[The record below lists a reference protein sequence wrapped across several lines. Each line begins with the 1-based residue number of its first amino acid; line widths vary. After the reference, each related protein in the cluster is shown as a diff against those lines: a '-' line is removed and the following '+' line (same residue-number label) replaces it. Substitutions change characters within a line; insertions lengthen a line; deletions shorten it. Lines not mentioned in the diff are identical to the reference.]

1 MRSLFIPTRFALY
14 LQAELMDM
22 KAEENKSLD
31 NTQNSDKQ
39 EVLNTAL
46 EELNQLITEKPDNA
60 GLYFARAELFFSKN
74 DLGKASNDYRK
85 VLELD
90 PKNKEASGKI
100 EYIQTILRYQN
111 TDIYANPN
119 TNLDPWLE

>member
-1 MRSLFIPTRFALY
+1 
-14 LQAELMDM
+14 M
-22 KAEENKSLD
+22 KAAENKSLD
-31 NTQNSDKQ
+31 KTQKPDNKDLSS
-39 EVLNTAL
+39 TTL
-46 EELNQLITEKPDNA
+46 EELNQLITEKPDDA

-90 PKNKEASGKI
+90 PGNKEATGKI
-100 EYIQTILRYQN
+100 EFIKTILRYQN